1 MLPVPDSPQLQ
12 KALLHFHQIL
22 TDYLLPIIV
31 FRLGDIVAWSIGHH
45 PLPSFCVLEVTVGSG
60 YVRKPRAFT
69 FGFLQ
74 HVSFDRSV
82 MKPDERLLFAW
93 TVLTTNQGFGESRQ
107 TPCHFHQYRIRG
119 LLKTSTTALFK
130 PRPLR
135 SDHRINAEDVDHH
148 CSNYYALML

>member
-31 FRLGDIVAWSIGHH
+31 FRLGHIVAWSIGHH
-45 PLPSFCVLEVTVGSG
+45 PLPSFCVLEVTSWKWVCPKAQSF
-60 YVRKPRAFT
+60 A

-107 TPCHFHQYRIRG
+107 TRVVF
-119 LLKTSTTALFK
+119 
-130 PRPLR
+130 
-135 SDHRINAEDVDHH
+135 INIE
-148 CSNYYALML
+148 YAGC